1 MAFLPKYD
9 KVTNI
14 EIGYDALN
22 HVTPTNVLYFTSR
35 VVNPDGDMVDPMTR
49 INDLNPGGVH
59 HNHKYWEL
67 EFALDTDWL
76 TDTTDP
82 STRWAYTQQTET
94 GVAASR
100 AIKEAADNSTIQWF
114 LVNIREHDGTATTL
128 QYADE
133 DLNVLMCTSEISE
146 LSNKDGTPNQ
156 TVTFRFICLQD
167 VVRS

>member
-14 EIGYDALN
+14 EIGRTSADKM
-22 HVTPTNVLYFTSR
+22 TITNVLYFSSR
-35 VVNPDGDMVDPMTR
+35 VVSPDGDMVDPLTR
-49 INDLNPGGVH
+49 INDFNPGGVH

-76 TDTTDP
+76 ETVGTP
-82 STRWAYTQQTET
+82 VSRWAYTQH
-94 GVAASR
+94 VNAANTLP
-100 AIKEAADNSTIQWF
+100 AIDENGANIPIEF
-114 LVNIREHDGTATTL
+114 MEVNIREHDGDPTVL
-128 QYADE
+128 QYANAKA
-133 DLNVLMCTSEISE
+133 NVLICISEISE
-146 LSNKDGTPNQ
+146 FSNEDGTPHQ